1 MSLGFVAGVPDIYGF
16 TIFVSTVYPIGLLA
30 LSDPLG
36 AGHQTVLLLPRPG
49 GQARRRIVYHINLF
63 RRLEVFIVWRR
74 GRAAPVHEGGMKMET
89 QNRNI
94 LIALIIN
101 DMDLT
106 DAMTA
111 LEEENTDSYE
121 YVLSRTLKSID
132 ALIQL
137 DEKDSKDQKIFDE
150 YLNMLTEMKK
160 EHRQDERA
168 RDEGGDFRKY
178 VDMIIDKYKY
188 ISTLIV

>member
-1 MSLGFVAGVPDIYGF
+1 
-16 TIFVSTVYPIGLLA
+16 
-30 LSDPLG
+30 
-36 AGHQTVLLLPRPG
+36 
-49 GQARRRIVYHINLF
+49 
-63 RRLEVFIVWRR
+63 
-74 GRAAPVHEGGMKMET
+74 MET